1 MLFGPLSLGKFG
13 LYEFDDVTIDHL
25 FAGIRKIYRYVAA
38 DNRLYLTNAPIGTVW
53 MRHKV
58 AK

>member
-25 FAGIRKIYRYVAA
+25 FAGIRKIHRDIAA
-38 DNRLYLTNAPIGTVW
+38 DNRLYLTNAPIGTVG